1 MSFNREEENRT
12 KKTENKLTIT
22 IIGAAGTAG
31 STVTDRLL
39 KRNYDLL
46 FCEKGEGT
54 ARLQERGLTVTNIEE
69 AVPKS
74 DIVIMTVP
82 DAKIGE
88 ISKHI
93 VPTMKTDRT
102 MILLD
107 PAAAYIGELAL
118 RDDCSFVIAHPCHPA
133 LFAEQD
139 TPEARQDFFGGIAK
153 QDIVIALLQG
163 KEENFRKA
171 EEICI
176 EIFSPI
182 AKCHRITVDQMTTLE
197 PIAAEVVAASAA
209 YLMKEAFDEA
219 VKHGVPEEAARSF
232 MLGHTRIILAIF
244 FGTTSHQISDAAKV
258 AIQYGYN
265 RIFKPDWK
273 EMFESGE
280 MKEIVHEMLHPEEA
294 QEWKMK

>member
-1 MSFNREEENRT
+1 MSFNLEEEKRT
-12 KKTENKLTIT
+12 KKTAKKTTIT

-31 STVTDRLL
+31 SLVTDRLS

-46 FCEKGEGT
+46 FCEKGEGI
-54 ARLQERGLTVTNIEE
+54 ARLRERGLTVTEIEE

-74 DIVIMTVP
+74 DVVIMTVP
-82 DAKIGE
+82 DARIGE

-93 VPTMKTDRT
+93 VPMMKKDRT

-107 PAAAYIGELAL
+107 PAAAYMGELAL

-133 LFAEQD
+133 LFAERD
-139 TPEARQDFFGGIAK
+139 TPEARQDFFGGTAK

-163 KEENFRKA
+163 KEENIRKA
-171 EEICI
+171 KDICT
-176 EIFSPI
+176 EIFAPV
-182 AKCHRITVDQMTTLE
+182 AKCHRITVDQMATLE
-197 PIAAEVVAASAA
+197 PIASEVVAASAA

-244 FGTTSHQISDAAKV
+244 FGTTTHQISDAAKV

-265 RIFKPDWK
+265 RIFRPDWK

-280 MKEIVHEMLHPEEA
+280 MKEIVHEMLHPRGT
-294 QEWKMK
+294 QEWKMN

>member
-1 MSFNREEENRT
+1 
-12 KKTENKLTIT
+12 
-22 IIGAAGTAG
+22 
-31 STVTDRLL
+31 
-39 KRNYDLL
+39 
-46 FCEKGEGT
+46 
-54 ARLQERGLTVTNIEE
+54 
-69 AVPKS
+69 
-74 DIVIMTVP
+74 MTVP

-88 ISKHI
+88 ISKRI
-93 VPTMKTDRT
+93 VPMMKKDRT
-102 MILLD
+102 MVLLD
-107 PAAAYIGELAL
+107 PAAAYMGELAL
-118 RDDCSFVIAHPCHPA
+118 RDDCSFIITHPCHPA

-139 TPEARQDFFGGIAK
+139 TPKARQDFFGGIAK

-171 EEICI
+171 KEICI
-176 EIFSPI
+176 DIFAPV
-182 AKCHRITVDQMTTLE
+182 AKCHRITVDQMATLE

-232 MLGHTRIILAIF
+232 MLGHTRIILAIL

-273 EMFESGE
+273 EMFEYSE
-280 MKEIVHEMLHPEEA
+280 MKEIVHKMLHPKES
-294 QEWKMK
+294 

>member
-1 MSFNREEENRT
+1 VSFNLEEEKRT
-12 KKTENKLTIT
+12 KKTANKLTIT

-31 STVTDRLL
+31 SLVTEKLL
-39 KRNYDLL
+39 KRNYNLL

-54 ARLQERGLTVTNIEE
+54 AKLRERGLAVTDIEE

-74 DIVIMTVP
+74 DVIIMTVP
-82 DAKIGE
+82 DARIGE
-88 ISKHI
+88 ISEHI
-93 VPTMKTDRT
+93 VPMMKNDRT

-107 PAAAYIGELAL
+107 PAAAYMRELAL

-163 KEENFRKA
+163 KEQNFRKA
-171 EEICI
+171 KEICT
-176 EIFSPI
+176 EIFAPV
-182 AKCHRITVDQMTTLE
+182 AKCHRITVDQMATLE

-244 FGTTSHQISDAAKV
+244 FGTTKHQISDAAKV

-273 EMFESGE
+273 EMFEYNE
-280 MKEIVHEMLHPEEA
+280 MKEIVHQMLHPKET
-294 QEWKMK
+294 QKWKIN